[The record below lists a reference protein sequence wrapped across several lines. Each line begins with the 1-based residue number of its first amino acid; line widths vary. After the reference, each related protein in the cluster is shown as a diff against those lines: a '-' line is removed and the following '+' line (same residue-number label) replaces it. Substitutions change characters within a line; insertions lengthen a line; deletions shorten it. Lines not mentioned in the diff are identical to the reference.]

1 MARKK
6 ISNELWKALQPL
18 LPVVEPSTKGG
29 RPRVDDRAALN
40 GILFVLHTGI
50 PWEDLPKELG
60 FGSGMTCWRRL
71 RDWQADGVCMR
82 SSMSRKGNCWDNA
95 PTESLWGSLK
105 VARLHGRRFPT
116 RREAMDEVIDWLSF
130 YNHRRLHSTLGYL
143 SPMQFERAWLAS
155 QQQRAA

>member
-50 PWEDLPKELG
+50 PWDSTMPSRDFAAVHLKTDWEKNLG
-60 FGSGMTCWRRL
+60 ASWE
-71 RDWQADGVCMR
+71 AVMR
-82 SSMSRKGNCWDNA
+82 A
-95 PTESLWGSLK
+95 
-105 VARLHGRRFPT
+105 
-116 RREAMDEVIDWLSF
+116 
-130 YNHRRLHSTLGYL
+130 LGYPEAKVHRGPIGGEL
-143 SPMQFERAWLAS
+143 LGQLFARVKLP
-155 QQQRAA
+155 AAG